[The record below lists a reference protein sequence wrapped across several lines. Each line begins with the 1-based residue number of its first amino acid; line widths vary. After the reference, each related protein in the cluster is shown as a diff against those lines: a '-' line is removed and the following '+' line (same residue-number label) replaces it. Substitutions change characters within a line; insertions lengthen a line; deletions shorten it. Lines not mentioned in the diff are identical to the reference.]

1 MSGTD
6 PQELLILRGDPTP
19 EELAALLVVL
29 AAMRATEPPPEP
41 YSPDD
46 RWSGAGNWRQTVP
59 TGALLQAAGWDRN
72 ARPARRT
79 ASAGTAS
86 TTHRRDH

>member
-1 MSGTD
+1 MSEAD

-41 YSPDD
+41 YSPAD
-46 RWSGAGNWRQTVP
+46 RWSGPGNWRQTVP
-59 TGALLQAAGWDRN
+59 TGALLQAAGWERS
-72 ARPARRT
+72 AR
-79 ASAGTAS
+79 SATRS
-86 TTHRRDH
+86 PSNTHRRDH